1 MISSGTVYSLL
12 YSLERAGLIAAD
24 VYSRKRVYTLID
36 NGKKTLEIVGRG
48 NGEINGFVQ
57 NLISGN
63 KTVD

>member
-1 MISSGTVYSLL
+1 
-12 YSLERAGLIAAD
+12 LERAGLIAAD

-48 NGEINGFVQ
+48 NGDINGFVQ